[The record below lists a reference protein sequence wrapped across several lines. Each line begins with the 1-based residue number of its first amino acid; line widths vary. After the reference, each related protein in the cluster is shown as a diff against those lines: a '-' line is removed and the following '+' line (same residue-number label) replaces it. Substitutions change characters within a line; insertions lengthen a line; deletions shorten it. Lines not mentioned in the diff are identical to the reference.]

1 LNSDLAVIGGVVG
14 IAVDLRNDHANVINY
29 NQARES
35 AVRRHDWPGD
45 GIFIVNVS
53 LTNDLKKF
61 VRSKVQSG
69 AFPSEEA
76 VIEAAL
82 RRLQHEEGSVLEN
95 FIDHEFV
102 EYCERESDD
111 GVSLDD
117 VLRATSTIPGSMAQ
131 TIIEEERAE
140 RF

>member
-1 LNSDLAVIGGVVG
+1 
-14 IAVDLRNDHANVINY
+14 
-29 NQARES
+29 
-35 AVRRHDWPGD
+35 VRRHDWPGD